1 MEESGESQLI
11 KVLPNQLYQSQSKR
25 KSKELLK

>member
-1 MEESGESQLI
+1 MEESGDSHLI
-11 KVLPNQLYQSQSKR
+11 KALPNQLNQSQSKR